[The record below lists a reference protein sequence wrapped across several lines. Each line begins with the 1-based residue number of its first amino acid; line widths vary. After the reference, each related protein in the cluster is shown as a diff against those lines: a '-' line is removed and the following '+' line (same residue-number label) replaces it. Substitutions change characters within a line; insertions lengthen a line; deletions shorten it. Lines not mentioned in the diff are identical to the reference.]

1 MGDEK
6 RIVSRIQ
13 QEIEDANELLYYIQD
28 LYQTINY
35 EPYKEMLTSSLMQ
48 IFFAPVVVQSL
59 TVFKIKPKL
68 GIQIC
73 LYVLTMTLQVINFP
87 LL

>member
-1 MGDEK
+1 
-6 RIVSRIQ
+6 
-13 QEIEDANELLYYIQD
+13 
-28 LYQTINY
+28 
-35 EPYKEMLTSSLMQ
+35 MLTSSLMH

-59 TVFKIKPKL
+59 TVFKMKPKL

-73 LYVLTMTLQVINFP
+73 LYVLTMTLQVIKCP